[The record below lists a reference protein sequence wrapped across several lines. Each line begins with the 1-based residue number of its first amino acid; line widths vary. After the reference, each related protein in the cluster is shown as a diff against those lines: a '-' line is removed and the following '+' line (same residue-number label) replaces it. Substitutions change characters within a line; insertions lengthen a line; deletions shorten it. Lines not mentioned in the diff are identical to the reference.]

1 MVHVSSVQHR
11 AHTTAM
17 SPLLQIRQTTMYRD
31 DITRERKHRYAV
43 YANADFQ
50 TYSYVAF
57 ILNIG
62 TSYTTSSDY
71 LRAIFQL
78 MKVIVMGPDILD
90 MVFNSPENPV
100 LASLLRI
107 NTTHERSM
115 DDRET
120 DPLLARH
127 ETNRGQLITSCSLS
141 THRQPTKR

>member
-1 MVHVSSVQHR
+1 
-11 AHTTAM
+11 
-17 SPLLQIRQTTMYRD
+17 
-31 DITRERKHRYAV
+31 
-43 YANADFQ
+43 
-50 TYSYVAF
+50 
-57 ILNIG
+57 
-62 TSYTTSSDY
+62 
-71 LRAIFQL
+71 
-78 MKVIVMGPDILD
+78 MGPDILD